1 VVYPGDFEVVF
12 QPIVD
17 LVGRTVVA
25 YEALSR
31 FPSGSSPLAH
41 FADPGRQGG
50 DVDLEIIA
58 VEKAVDAA
66 RFLPAWVPIT
76 VNVSPLSLETPR
88 LKEIFAAADRP
99 VGIEITEHHRVTNY
113 PRLRA
118 LIESLSPWRV
128 LVDGGGAGYSTL
140 DHIRLLEPDVIKLSA
155 TLTARLDSATSDT
168 SLIESFI
175 SIAKS
180 SGAAVLAS
188 ALETELRATRALEFG
203 IRLGQGF
210 LFGAPQSASRLKAQ
224 QDDPQAL
231 PAVESH

>member
-17 LVGRTVVA
+17 LLGRTAVA

-66 RFLPAWVPIT
+66 RFLPVGVPIT

-88 LKEIFAAADRP
+88 LKQILEAADRP

-118 LIESLSPWRV
+118 LIENLSPWKV

-140 DHIRLLEPDVIKLSA
+140 DHIRLLEPNVIKLSA
-155 TLTARLDSATSDT
+155 SLTARLDSVASDK
-168 SLIESFI
+168 SLIESFV
-175 SIAKS
+175 SMANDS
-180 SGAAVLAS
+180 DASVLAS
-188 ALETELRATRALEFG
+188 ALETEIRATRALEFG
-203 IRLGQGF
+203 ISLGQGF

-224 QDDPQAL
+224 QDDPRAL
-231 PAVESH
+231 PAVENH

>member
-1 VVYPGDFEVVF
+1 MVYPGDFEVVF

-17 LVGRTVVA
+17 LLDRTAVA

-66 RFLPAWVPIT
+66 RFLPVGVPIT
-76 VNVSPLSLETPR
+76 VNISPLSLETPR
-88 LKEIFAAADRP
+88 LKQILEAADRP

-118 LIESLSPWRV
+118 LIENLSPWKV

-140 DHIRLLEPDVIKLSA
+140 DHIRLLEPNVIKLSA
-155 TLTARLDSATSDT
+155 SLTARLDSVASDK
-168 SLIESFI
+168 SLIESFV
-175 SIAKS
+175 SMANDS
-180 SGAAVLAS
+180 DASVLAS
-188 ALETELRATRALEFG
+188 ALETEIRATRALEFG
-203 IRLGQGF
+203 ISLGQGF

-224 QDDPQAL
+224 QDDPRAL
-231 PAVESH
+231 PAVENH